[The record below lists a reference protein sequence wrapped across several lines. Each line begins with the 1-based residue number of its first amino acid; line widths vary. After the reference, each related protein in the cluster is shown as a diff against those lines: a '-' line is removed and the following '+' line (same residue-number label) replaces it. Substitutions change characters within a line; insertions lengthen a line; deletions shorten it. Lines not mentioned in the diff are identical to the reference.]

1 MKHFYLI
8 LFGSLL
14 LINYAC
20 NTAKIGENLGGGL
33 RQGIED
39 FRLDTAHIADVSEAA
54 VRAAVEE
61 ALRAE
66 IGSRVQT
73 QLDPILGQFMD
84 SLNITTSML
93 RENLMGEASQI
104 WLQTQADMLSQRLVA
119 TTAGL
124 REELIGEATKQNLQT
139 LVREALTDELNSF
152 LANWMSQL
160 NSPQNQEN
168 LTLFRAQLSKET
180 DAMIIS
186 AITSASAEFERT
198 FDPTIKAYID
208 SIKTVTGDTEI
219 KVGSVVDSTTRS
231 ARNLLGVLF
240 GGVGGLL
247 LLGGFIR
254 YYLSTRKYK
263 DMIKILTN
271 NIDKIGSQTEY
282 DKLVGNIR
290 KTMDV
295 KGLNQ
300 DLEQILKE
308 QHLDEQPEWDDKDK
322 QVLRLI
328 SKHLKEK
335 KGIEDVAA
343 LEAEARDLGLDEHL
357 ESVINRTV

>member
-1 MKHFYLI
+1 MKYFYLLFFGI
-8 LFGSLL
+8 LIVLSS
-14 LINYAC
+14 AC
-20 NTAKIGENLGGGL
+20 RIIENTGN
-33 RQGIED
+33 
-39 FRLDTAHIADVSEAA
+39 RLDKTMDSLMDTVRIANISETA

-84 SLNITTSML
+84 SLNITTNML
-93 RENLMGEASQI
+93 RENLAGEASQI
-104 WLQTQADMLSQRLVA
+104 WLQSQVDMLSRKLQLTA
-119 TTAGL
+119 AGL
-124 REELIGEATKQNLQT
+124 REELIGEATKQNVQT
-139 LVREALTDELNSF
+139 LIREALTDELNSF
-152 LANWMSQL
+152 LANYMSQL
-160 NSPQNQEN
+160 NSPQNQKN
-168 LTLFRAQLSKET
+168 LTLFREKLSTET
-180 DAMIIS
+180 DALIAS
-186 AITSASAEFERT
+186 AIVTASAEFERT

-219 KVGSVVDSTTRS
+219 KVGSVVDNTTRN

-240 GGVGGLL
+240 GGLGSLL
-247 LLGGFIR
+247 LLTGLVR

-295 KGLNQ
+295 KGLNR
-300 DLEQILKE
+300 DLEQILRE
-308 QHLDEQPEWDDKDK
+308 QNLDEQPEWDDKDK

-335 KGIEDVAA
+335 KAIEDVAA
-343 LEAEARDLGLDEHL
+343 LEAEARNLGLDEHL
-357 ESVINRTV
+357 DSVINRTV